1 MRCACRLVDV
11 GEGNIE
17 NATKIADPEVG
28 KPRPKPAGS
37 DLSTRPLVGERL
49 GGESH
54 IKLSPSSRRK
64 GWAGMTGAE
73 SVMGDVS

>member
-1 MRCACRLVDV
+1 MRCACRPVDV
-11 GEGNIE
+11 GEGNRE
-17 NATKIADPEVG
+17 EASKGAEAEVG
-28 KPRPKPAGS
+28 NPRPKPAGS

-54 IKLSPSSRRK
+54 IRLSPSSMK